1 MYVLNRDAFRS
12 VDTNRIVQFVEC
24 WDRYYDGDDIVEY
37 LSELN
42 IGNDLSEQNVTRLLR
57 WKDPLRLTH
66 PRKTDGKPNPR
77 VIRVLQ
83 QLDKLNEFRNGKLDA
98 NEFQSITNS
107 LFPNGIIWQLFLFHL
122 ARPAEWP
129 IADQHV
135 FRAYSVMFGEEV
147 PGSIAA
153 FGGYAKKFQELAVK
167 FRASVGID
175 DTDLASVV
183 QANKRLDN
191 ALFAFGQFLASYDR

>member
-1 MYVLNRDAFRS
+1 MYVLNRDTFRS

-24 WDRYYDGDDIVEY
+24 WERYYDGDDIVEY

-66 PRKTDGKPNPR
+66 PRKTDGGPNPR
-77 VIRVLQ
+77 VIRVLE
-83 QLDKLNEFRNGKLDA
+83 QLGKLNEFRNGKLNA
-98 NEFQSITNS
+98 SEFQSITNS

-135 FRAYSVMFGEEV
+135 FRSYSVMFDAAV
-147 PGSIAA
+147 PDSIAT
-153 FGGYAKKFQELAVK
+153 FSSYVKTFQELATR

-175 DTDLASVV
+175 DTDQVSII

>member
-1 MYVLNRDAFRS
+1 MYVLNRDTFRS

-24 WDRYYDGDDIVEY
+24 WERYYDGDDIVEY

-66 PRKTDGKPNPR
+66 PRKTDGGPNPR
-77 VIRVLQ
+77 VIRVLE
-83 QLDKLNEFRNGKLDA
+83 QLGKLNEFRNGKLNA
-98 NEFQSITNS
+98 SEFQSITNS

-135 FRAYSVMFGEEV
+135 FRS
-147 PGSIAA
+147 
-153 FGGYAKKFQELAVK
+153 YAKTFQELATR

-175 DTDLASVV
+175 DTDQVSVV